1 MSLQQLGS
9 LLWRR
14 LHPGP
19 GNFHAPSRQ
28 PHRLSSAL
36 DIRIILKGPPSEES
50 ICPWFP
56 GGPSNTEMSVHLKL
70 LFKLWGTPPFPPRLL
85 PRRVSPFIQ

>member
-19 GNFHAPSRQ
+19 GNFHA
-28 PHRLSSAL
+28 RLGSL
-36 DIRIILKGPPSEES
+36 TVCLQ
-50 ICPWFP
+50 
-56 GGPSNTEMSVHLKL
+56 L
-70 LFKLWGTPPFPPRLL
+70 LTF
-85 PRRVSPFIQ
+85 VSY